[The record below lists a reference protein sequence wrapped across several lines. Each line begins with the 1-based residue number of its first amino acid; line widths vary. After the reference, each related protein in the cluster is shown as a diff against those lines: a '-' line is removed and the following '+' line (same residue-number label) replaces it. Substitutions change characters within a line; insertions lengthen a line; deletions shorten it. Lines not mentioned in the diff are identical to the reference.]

1 MGLCGGKKNKKSF
14 SKLFNKIFTN
24 IKSNTLEFDFFIL
37 LSSIIEL
44 INKILIIDIV
54 FSNNR
59 DYLTF
64 HFFFYFLSPTFYLEV
79 INNKLNKGNNIL
91 YTDNEKAENID
102 CLIMVEND
110 YKYDQISLLITK
122 KFKSKIY
129 TQNCYW
135 NHRIFNGFF
144 VVLIFISFLLQLL
157 KENRTIFKV
166 IKKFSIF
173 MILFTFSSFIQTY
186 VLIYARPILIQI
198 TNYYNVIKVF
208 IVLDIF
214 LLIIFEVL
222 LNYYYFFFIYAFEQ
236 YEIHYFFD
244 DKLFFLRYLNIHF
257 EVILLIIRFNF
268 KFCYIFKISWITIEL
283 LQYYIKI
290 NQYIYK
296 INSKLFTNI
305 KYYIELFIFSLL
317 ISKSISF
324 FISFSINN
332 NKFLEFGEFL
342 STICILYIF
351 LYFSFTHKKYIRL
364 TKIEFYLKKSDI
376 RGLYGIYQIFNPLY
390 YILISINH
398 LSKSLDRERQFFFMN
413 TKKIINKHLC
423 DDTTDYELLNQ
434 ICGEN
439 TKNIFKKNPTDEIY
453 FPGNKEKIKYVVQI
467 LFHLLKRYAKIT
479 NQLKSPFNKYSIQ
492 IISYYKIILYFIID
506 EKNFRCEY
514 IFKKLLTRQ
523 FSEKNDPMT
532 YSIFGFFINYLRQF
546 EKKMKDDSIEFILAY
561 IKLNSKFFKLL
572 KLFNGILKSTK
583 HTRKEFSKYIFSQSR
598 KIGSQLDKII
608 ILNKKGKLITKFK
621 SSPEYDKQKFVE
633 SVIFHSQY
641 DKSLESF
648 DFTSIDSLVDKNNYF
663 ILLFERTEFIVKK
676 APLIFTEL
684 TKIKSTK
691 LKNKSLINI
700 FPIQIRRSIAK
711 TIKKNILSKQ
721 SFQLDSIIE
730 TYDDYIVYIRISF
743 SRLPSFE
750 GKIYMLGKLEKHIST
765 EEKFALAHENGV
777 VIKIGYY
784 FTDYLGFR
792 PNEQE
797 NNVLDVLGIRKSIK
811 ILKEEQ
817 IIESNYEKMFEKIR
831 NNFRRNNG
839 NANGDFYRNLQILKM
854 RLSGKKFTKI
864 KITVRDIYYKG
875 ANELYLIGIN
885 FEDIVTNL
893 NNTKFFGE
901 ATIFT
906 MNKKNF
912 ENSHSSIDS
921 DRKNNNDSSWNVS
934 AYSKDHIVET
944 KNYFDHI
951 GVFYNLFLIILAI
964 ALCIFLKINSNNF
977 HQSYLDMFILREI
990 NSDYFF
996 CQFFLSQMIILE
1008 NSKDKKDQLQDYL
1021 KKNYNISFDFQNY
1034 YSERMKNESNY
1045 IIDVY
1050 NNRFKKF
1057 IENENSDKIYQI
1069 SRKMFKV
1076 MEYNGIP
1083 VSTNYL
1089 DAYIVP
1095 LNYFYILSQVKEFYI
1110 EVPIINYNDSLKL
1123 KNLSPSE
1130 KQYLMTFPFNIYPFV
1145 EKTNEINYN
1154 EKVIFLSTFT
1164 KFKHLTILLLIFN
1177 LIFNI
1182 ISLLIMYLSVNYSDK
1197 KMLKIEE
1204 KVQNLEPFHKS
1215 YLHRK
1220 IRIIK
1225 RVIINEMK
1233 ATMAMEQLK
1242 KFSESKKNT
1251 ENKNEQTITDKISPA
1266 LKILESKRTLEAKSK
1281 NVNLEAVKL
1290 LFPNKKRGDF
1300 SSSVFIPNSRILK
1313 STSIKPRGSIT
1324 QINKR
1329 RGYRASQIFYDF
1341 ANDENELESQFEKEN
1356 IYRQF
1361 LKGDKYVFHVSKKI
1375 INVIVYF
1382 TILYIIYISIS
1393 ISLIN
1398 LKLDQIN
1405 RKRIE
1410 IENCDDLQDG
1420 ILKYYLIGKYSIL
1433 LNTTE
1438 IIDRFDYF
1446 GKLSTSIYNNFSSLM
1461 NYIYLEGNKK
1471 FVNYL
1476 TESNEFACENFL
1488 FNDEKYYYT
1497 LINICHIFP
1506 IFNSRIITV
1515 LSGFI
1520 KNIKDEI
1527 FSFINGDRSD
1537 ESIINAFHSKIFQ
1550 INNIVEIVYFM
1561 DFMGIMEYNY
1571 LLPDFKHQIDHLSN
1585 LLVILFIILI
1595 IIDVLNYLEGN
1606 LIILKDL
1613 DNTLNNYGIIEK
1625 FFIPTIKEKPKLK

>member
-1 MGLCGGKKNKKSF
+1 
-14 SKLFNKIFTN
+14 
-24 IKSNTLEFDFFIL
+24 
-37 LSSIIEL
+37 
-44 INKILIIDIV
+44 
-54 FSNNR
+54 
-59 DYLTF
+59 
-64 HFFFYFLSPTFYLEV
+64 
-79 INNKLNKGNNIL
+79 
-91 YTDNEKAENID
+91 
-102 CLIMVEND
+102 
-110 YKYDQISLLITK
+110 
-122 KFKSKIY
+122 
-129 TQNCYW
+129 
-135 NHRIFNGFF
+135 
-144 VVLIFISFLLQLL
+144 
-157 KENRTIFKV
+157 
-166 IKKFSIF
+166 
-173 MILFTFSSFIQTY
+173 
-186 VLIYARPILIQI
+186 
-198 TNYYNVIKVF
+198 
-208 IVLDIF
+208 
-214 LLIIFEVL
+214 
-222 LNYYYFFFIYAFEQ
+222 
-236 YEIHYFFD
+236 
-244 DKLFFLRYLNIHF
+244 
-257 EVILLIIRFNF
+257 
-268 KFCYIFKISWITIEL
+268 
-283 LQYYIKI
+283 
-290 NQYIYK
+290 
-296 INSKLFTNI
+296 
-305 KYYIELFIFSLL
+305 
-317 ISKSISF
+317 
-324 FISFSINN
+324 
-332 NKFLEFGEFL
+332 
-342 STICILYIF
+342 
-351 LYFSFTHKKYIRL
+351 
-364 TKIEFYLKKSDI
+364 
-376 RGLYGIYQIFNPLY
+376 
-390 YILISINH
+390 
-398 LSKSLDRERQFFFMN
+398 
-413 TKKIINKHLC
+413 
-423 DDTTDYELLNQ
+423 
-434 ICGEN
+434 
-439 TKNIFKKNPTDEIY
+439 
-453 FPGNKEKIKYVVQI
+453 
-467 LFHLLKRYAKIT
+467 
-479 NQLKSPFNKYSIQ
+479 
-492 IISYYKIILYFIID
+492 
-506 EKNFRCEY
+506 
-514 IFKKLLTRQ
+514 
-523 FSEKNDPMT
+523 
-532 YSIFGFFINYLRQF
+532 
-546 EKKMKDDSIEFILAY
+546 
-561 IKLNSKFFKLL
+561 
-572 KLFNGILKSTK
+572 
-583 HTRKEFSKYIFSQSR
+583 
-598 KIGSQLDKII
+598 
-608 ILNKKGKLITKFK
+608 
-621 SSPEYDKQKFVE
+621 
-633 SVIFHSQY
+633 
-641 DKSLESF
+641 
-648 DFTSIDSLVDKNNYF
+648 
-663 ILLFERTEFIVKK
+663 
-676 APLIFTEL
+676 
-684 TKIKSTK
+684 
-691 LKNKSLINI
+691 
-700 FPIQIRRSIAK
+700 
-711 TIKKNILSKQ
+711 
-721 SFQLDSIIE
+721 
-730 TYDDYIVYIRISF
+730 
-743 SRLPSFE
+743 
-750 GKIYMLGKLEKHIST
+750 
-765 EEKFALAHENGV
+765 
-777 VIKIGYY
+777 
-784 FTDYLGFR
+784 
-792 PNEQE
+792 
-797 NNVLDVLGIRKSIK
+797 
-811 ILKEEQ
+811 
-817 IIESNYEKMFEKIR
+817 
-831 NNFRRNNG
+831 
-839 NANGDFYRNLQILKM
+839 
-854 RLSGKKFTKI
+854 
-864 KITVRDIYYKG
+864 
-875 ANELYLIGIN
+875 
-885 FEDIVTNL
+885 
-893 NNTKFFGE
+893 
-901 ATIFT
+901 

-921 DRKNNNDSSWNVS
+921 DRKNNNDTSWNVS

-1110 EVPIINYNDSLKL
+1110 EVPIINYNDSLK
-1123 KNLSPSE
+1123 
-1130 KQYLMTFPFNIYPFV
+1130 
-1145 EKTNEINYN
+1145 
-1154 EKVIFLSTFT
+1154 FT

-1446 GKLSTSIYNNFSSLM
+1446 
-1461 NYIYLEGNKK
+1461 
-1471 FVNYL
+1471 
-1476 TESNEFACENFL
+1476 
-1488 FNDEKYYYT
+1488 
-1497 LINICHIFP
+1497 
-1506 IFNSRIITV
+1506 
-1515 LSGFI
+1515 
-1520 KNIKDEI
+1520 
-1527 FSFINGDRSD
+1527 
-1537 ESIINAFHSKIFQ
+1537 
-1550 INNIVEIVYFM
+1550 
-1561 DFMGIMEYNY
+1561 
-1571 LLPDFKHQIDHLSN
+1571 
-1585 LLVILFIILI
+1585 
-1595 IIDVLNYLEGN
+1595 
-1606 LIILKDL
+1606 
-1613 DNTLNNYGIIEK
+1613 
-1625 FFIPTIKEKPKLK
+1625 